1 MAKAYHYVRWRWWIK
16 LDLEE
21 VSEELSKKKY
31 EVELFERPS
40 YELELTYRKDE
51 RAELLVRSD
60 TLRVYLSPL
69 RAVLFQKEPAP
80 FTPKDLE
87 LRNRVIEL
95 YPKERPTPSP
105 CNSVQSPNSRQSRKR
120 NRETLSSLFL
130 TLVNCKCIFSRE

>member
-1 MAKAYHYVRWRWWIK
+1 MLAKAYHYVRWRWWIK

-21 VSEELSKKKY
+21 VSEELSKKY
-31 EVELFERPS
+31 EIELFERPS

-60 TLRVYLSPL
+60 TLRVFLSHF
-69 RAVLFQKEPAP
+69 RAVLFQKEPAS

-95 YPKERPTPSP
+95 YPKERPTPLPMQFSSEP
-105 CNSVQSPNSRQSRKR
+105 QF
-120 NRETLSSLFL
+120 ETIE
-130 TLVNCKCIFSRE
+130 KKE

>member
-1 MAKAYHYVRWRWWIK
+1 MTEAYHYIRWRWWIK

-21 VSEELSKKKY
+21 VSEELSKKY

-51 RAELLVRSD
+51 RAELLVKSD
-60 TLRVYLSPL
+60 TLRVYLSPF

-95 YPKERPTPSP
+95 YPKERPTPLPMQFSSEP
-105 CNSVQSPNSRQSRKR
+105 KF
-120 NRETLSSLFL
+120 ETIE
-130 TLVNCKCIFSRE
+130 KKE